1 MNNYIR
7 GNVMLEK
14 RKVVIIGAG
23 HVGSHVAMALCFQG
37 TCDEI
42 VFIDKDNAKA
52 VSNCYDVADACLFL
66 GSTTKISVGDY
77 NDCKD
82 ADIIVI
88 SIGMPRK
95 PGQTRLEMLDDS
107 IIMLKDVIDHLKP
120 IDYKG
125 IIISITNPAD
135 IIAHYARKHLGLPRE
150 RCFSTG
156 TSLDTARLKRTVS
169 ELADIDRK
177 SVTTC
182 AIGEHGDSSFVPFS
196 TLTLGGQN
204 YKELQEAKPEK
215 YGKLTEEFVLERT
228 RYIGY
233 DIINGKGSTEFGI
246 GAACADICKAIFH
259 DEKRVIPASVL
270 LEGEYGMK
278 DVSFGVPCVIG
289 RNGIED
295 IIELPLNEKEK
306 EQLAYT
312 CKVIRENIERAEKI

>member
-1 MNNYIR
+1 
-7 GNVMLEK
+7 MLGK

-42 VFIDKDNAKA
+42 VFIDKDHEKA
-52 VSNCYDVADACLFL
+52 ISNCYDVADACLFL

-77 NDCKD
+77 SDCRD

-107 IIMLKDVIDHLKP
+107 VIMLKDVVENLKP
-120 IDYKG
+120 VDYKG
-125 IIISITNPAD
+125 IIVSITNPAD
-135 IIAHYARKHLGLPRE
+135 IIADYARKHLGLPRE

-196 TLTLGGQN
+196 TLTIGGKN
-204 YKELQEAKPEK
+204 YRELQESKPEK
-215 YGKLTEEFVLERT
+215 YGRLTEEYVLERT

-270 LEGEYGMK
+270 LDGEYGMHG
-278 DVSFGVPCVIG
+278 VACGVPCVIG

-295 IIELPLNEKEK
+295 IIELPLNDKEK
-306 EQLAYT
+306 EQLEYT
-312 CKVIRENIERAEKI
+312 CSVIRENIERAEKI

>member
-1 MNNYIR
+1 
-7 GNVMLEK
+7 MLGK

-196 TLTLGGQN
+196 TLTLGGKN
-204 YKELQEAKPEK
+204 YKELQEAKPDK
-215 YGKLTEEFVLERT
+215 YGNLTEDFVLERT

-278 DVSFGVPCVIG
+278 DVSCGVPCVIG

-312 CKVIRENIERAEKI
+312 CKVIGENIERAEKI

>member
-1 MNNYIR
+1 MQ
-7 GNVMLEK
+7 K

-37 TCDEI
+37 TADEI
-42 VFIDKDNAKA
+42 VFIDKDREKA
-52 VSNCYDVADACLFL
+52 IANCYDVADACLFL
-66 GSTTKISVGDY
+66 GSTTIIKVGDY
-77 NDCKD
+77 EDCKD
-82 ADIIVI
+82 ADVIVI

-95 PGQTRLEMLDDS
+95 PGQTRLDMLDDS
-107 IIMLKDVIDHLKP
+107 IIMLKDVVEKLKP

-125 IIISITNPAD
+125 VIVSITNPAD
-135 IIAHYARKHLGLPRE
+135 VIADYARKHLGLPRE

-169 ELADIDRK
+169 ELAGIDRK

-196 TLTLGGQN
+196 TLTIGGQN
-204 YKELQEAKPEK
+204 YKELQEQKPEK
-215 YGKLTEEFVLERT
+215 YSKLTEEFVLERT

-270 LEGEYGMK
+270 LEGEYGING
-278 DVSFGVPCVIG
+278 VACGVPCVIG

-295 IIELPLNEKEK
+295 IIELPLNDKEK
-306 EQLAYT
+306 EQMAYT
-312 CKVIRENIERAEKI
+312 CKVIKDYCDRAETI

>member
-1 MNNYIR
+1 MFN
-7 GNVMLEK
+7 K

-42 VFIDKDNAKA
+42 VFIDKDKEKA

-66 GSTTKISVGDY
+66 GSTTKIKVGDY

-82 ADIIVI
+82 ADIIVN

-107 IIMLKDVIDHLKP
+107 IIMLKDVIENLKP
-120 IDYKG
+120 IDFKG

-135 IIAHYARKHLGLPRE
+135 VIGHYLREHLNLPRE

-196 TLTLGGQN
+196 TLTLGGKH
-204 YKELQEAKPEK
+204 YKELQQEKGEK
-215 YGKLTEEFVLERT
+215 YDKLTEEYVLERT

-246 GAACADICKAIFH
+246 GAACADICKAIYH

-270 LEGEYGMK
+270 LDGEYGK
-278 DVSFGVPCVIG
+278 HGVSCGVPCVIG
-289 RNGIED
+289 ANGIED
-295 IIELPLNEKEK
+295 IIELPLNDKEK
-306 EQLAYT
+306 EQLDYT
-312 CKVIRENIERAEKI
+312 CSVIKENIDRAEKI

>member
-1 MNNYIR
+1 MIK
-7 GNVMLEK
+7 K

-42 VFIDKDNAKA
+42 VFIDKDREKA

-66 GSTTKISVGDY
+66 GSTTKIKVGDY
-77 NDCKD
+77 NDCRD
-82 ADIIVI
+82 ADIIII

-95 PGQTRLEMLDDS
+95 PGQTRLDLIDDS
-107 IIMLKDVIDHLKP
+107 IIMLKDVVENLKP

-135 IIAHYARKHLGLPRE
+135 VVGNYARVHLGLPRE

-169 ELADIDRK
+169 ELSGIDRK

-182 AIGEHGDSSFVPFS
+182 AIGEHGNSSFVPFS
-196 TLTLGGQN
+196 TLTIGGKS
-204 YKELQEAKPEK
+204 YKELQEQKPEK
-215 YGKLTEEFVLERT
+215 YSNLTEEYVLERT
-228 RYIGY
+228 RNIGN

-259 DEKRVIPASVL
+259 DEKRVIPASVY
-270 LEGEYGMK
+270 LEGEYGMNN
-278 DVSFGVPCVIG
+278 VACGVPCVIG

-295 IIELPLNEKEK
+295 IIELPLNDKEK
-306 EQLAYT
+306 EQLEYT
-312 CKVIRENIERAEKI
+312 CKIIKSYIDRAETI

>member
-1 MNNYIR
+1 MR
-7 GNVMLEK
+7 L
-14 RKVVIIGAG
+14 
-23 HVGSHVAMALCFQG
+23 L
-37 TCDEI
+37 
-42 VFIDKDNAKA
+42 FIDIDREKA
-52 VSNCYDVADACLFL
+52 VANCYDVADACLFL
-66 GSTTKISVGDY
+66 GSTTKIKVGDY
-77 NDCKD
+77 EDCRD
-82 ADIIVI
+82 ADIIVN

-95 PGQTRLEMLDDS
+95 PGQTRLDMLDDS
-107 IIMLKDVIDHLKP
+107 IRMLKDVVENLKP
-120 IDYKG
+120 IDFKG
-125 IIISITNPAD
+125 IFVSITNPAD
-135 IIAHYARKHLGLPRE
+135 VIANYARVHLGLPRE

-169 ELADIDRK
+169 ELANIDRK

-196 TLTLGGQN
+196 TLTLGGKN

-215 YGKLTEEFVLERT
+215 YSKLTEDFVLERT

-270 LEGEYGMK
+270 LEGEYGI
-278 DVSFGVPCVIG
+278 DGVACGVPCVIG

-295 IIELPLNEKEK
+295 IIELELNDKEK
-306 EQLAYT
+306 EQMAHT
-312 CKVIRENIERAEKI
+312 CSVIKDYCERAEKVK